1 MNIDENE
8 IQPGGFAP
16 LHLDV
21 AILKALEKMN
31 FKEPS
36 AIQAQT
42 IPLIQQ
48 GKDLIALAQTG
59 SGKTAACAIPICNR
73 VDTSRTDVQALIIV
87 PTRELA
93 LQYAT
98 EVQKI
103 GVYKGVKAFAI
114 FGGEDPSLQQS
125 KLKNGVQVLVATPGR
140 LIDFIYSRQIDLSQ
154 VETLIL
160 DEADE
165 MLSMGFYDDLEF
177 VIQCLIH
184 SHQTLLFSAT
194 MPPKIRQLAKFHMQN
209 PQEVNLIQH
218 NASPDLIQHLF
229 AYCPHHQRDQELL
242 QLLEKMNP
250 VQAIIFCHS
259 RFQVEKVCQFL
270 KKNIGSV
277 DFLHAGLGQ
286 DIRTIV
292 TNKFRAGKIR
302 LLVATDVVA
311 RGLDFSRVS
320 HVFIYQLPHDPD
332 VYVHRSGRTG
342 RYDKAGTVI
351 SLVTQRELSSLRSIL
366 QQIKQEAQWIGEPPP
381 PPHPVKKK
389 FSSQRRPAPPR
400 SSTHTHKPQSDKS
413 TRDQTEKS

>member
-1 MNIDENE
+1 MNSDKQNFDNE
-8 IQPGGFAP
+8 TSSGFAA
-16 LHLDV
+16 LHLDLDA

-59 SGKTAACAIPICNR
+59 SGKTGACAIPVCNR
-73 VDTSRTDVQALIIV
+73 VDTSRPDVQALIIV

-98 EVQKI
+98 EAQKI

-114 FGGEDPSLQQS
+114 FGGEDPSLQHS
-125 KLKNGVQVLVATPGR
+125 KLRNGVQVLVATPGR

-177 VIQCLIH
+177 IIQCLVH
-184 SHQTLLFSAT
+184 THQTLLFSAT
-194 MPPKIRQLAKFHMQN
+194 MPPKIRKLAKQHMQD
-209 PQEVNLIQH
+209 PQEINLIQQR
-218 NASPDLIQHLF
+218 ASPELIQHLF
-229 AYCPHHQRDQELL
+229 AYCHPLQKDEELL
-242 QLLEKMNP
+242 QLIEQAKP

-270 KKNIGSV
+270 RKKGQSV
-277 DFLHAGLGQ
+277 DLLHAGLTQ

-292 TNKFRAGKIR
+292 THKFRTGKVR
-302 LLVATDVVA
+302 LLVATDVVS
-311 RGLDFSRVS
+311 RGLDFSNVS

-332 VYVHRSGRTG
+332 LYVHRSGRTG
-342 RYDKAGTVI
+342 RYDKAGVVI
-351 SLVTQRELSSLRSIL
+351 SLVTQRELPLLRSVL
-366 QQIKQEAQWIGEPPP
+366 RQIDQEVQWIGQPPP
-381 PPHPVKKK
+381 ASASNRSFPPQK
-389 FSSQRRPAPPR
+389 QQERRRSGPR
-400 SSTHTHKPQSDKS
+400 NQIHKNP
-413 TRDQTEKS
+413 